1 MERGKNMEINELT
14 FALNEYAKTYRGEP
28 EKIKE
33 EDYLK
38 ALYYISNLYIKDELD
53 ALVFLLAMN
62 LCNAYAKQADNHDVY
77 RFKKDIN
84 TFVDIINKQKIANLK
99 ACMTN
104 DKGNLYIFEIA
115 NIQITFHDEK
125 ETAINE
131 FYQKDMTWDAIKKQP
146 CASKLFN
153 MCLSYMKTN
162 YQITMTGKPIKIL
175 ANKLIDDYHKKILT
189 LEDILENI

>member
-1 MERGKNMEINELT
+1 MEINELT
-14 FALNEYAKTYRGEP
+14 FALNEYAKNYRGEP
-28 EKIKE
+28 EEIKE
-33 EDYLK
+33 DDYLK

-62 LCNAYAKQADNHDVY
+62 LCNAYAKKTKDHDVY

-84 TFVDIINKQKIANLK
+84 TFIDIINKQKIANLK
-99 ACMTN
+99 AYMTN
-104 DKGNLYIFEIA
+104 DKGNFYIFEIA

-125 ETAINE
+125 TTTISE
-131 FYQKDMTWDAIKKQP
+131 FYQKAMSWDGVKKQP
-146 CASKLFN
+146 CAGKLFN
-153 MCLSYMKTN
+153 MCLSYQRTN

-175 ANKLIDDYHKKILT
+175 ASKLIDDYHKNILT